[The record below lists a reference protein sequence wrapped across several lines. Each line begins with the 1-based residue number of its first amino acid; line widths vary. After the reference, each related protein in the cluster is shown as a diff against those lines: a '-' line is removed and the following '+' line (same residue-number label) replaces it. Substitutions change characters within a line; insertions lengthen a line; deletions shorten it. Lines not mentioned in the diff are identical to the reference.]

1 MEQRSKEWF
10 EARKGRVTASSIG
23 AIMGLAPYRT
33 RDDVLRSMVR
43 EHFGASSEFEGNIA
57 TDYGTRNEEAALWQ
71 YELENGVTVDAG
83 DGFYT
88 IGDSLGASPDG
99 LIGSRG
105 LLEIKCP
112 FGLRDKPAPVPFK
125 GINDQMHY
133 YAQMQMQ
140 MHVVEREWCDFYQWS
155 PVDSSLERVAYSE
168 NYWQGEISPAI
179 IDFQFDLEAAIANP
193 DEHLEPLRKEINTQ
207 HTKKLVTEYHELQ
220 DAIEQATER
229 KKDVLAELIKLSGD
243 KNALIHGHKLTLVE
257 RKGSVS
263 YARLV
268 KKLLPDADLEP
279 YRGKPSASWRLS

>member
-83 DGFYT
+83 DGFY
-88 IGDSLGASPDG
+88 IMGEFMGASPDG
-99 LIGSRG
+99 LIGSKG

-112 FGLRDKPAPVPFK
+112 FGLRDKPVPVPFK
-125 GINDQMHY
+125 SISDQPHY

-140 MHVVEREWCDFYQWS
+140 MFITNRDWCDFYQWT
-155 PVDSSLERVAYSE
+155 PCSSMLERVTFSD
-168 NYWQGEISPAI
+168 NYISGEIDIAI
-179 IDFQFDLEAAIANP
+179 CDFLVDLEAAITSP